1 MDYDRCQVKVIEKST
16 RLVTSQVKIQEPE
29 KTIPVEVS
37 YFLKGDYKGLD
48 RQSA

>member
-1 MDYDRCQVKVIEKST
+1 MDYDRYQLKVIEKST
-16 RLVTSQVKIQEPE
+16 RLGTSQVKIQEPE

-37 YFLKGDYKGLD
+37 SFLKGDYKGLD

>member
-1 MDYDRCQVKVIEKST
+1 MDYDRYQVKVIEKST
-16 RLVTSQVKIQEPE
+16 RLGTSQATKTKPE